1 MNTSKQV
8 DEQIQI
14 MKNDGWTGHAIA
26 WETAKLCVGWA
37 YVFGARG
44 ELCTPANRR
53 KYYASKGNEHP
64 TIKTACKNFDG
75 SGSCSGCKWYP
86 SGCTTRFFD
95 CRGFTYWVLKQ
106 AFNGWEL
113 MGAGAT
119 SQWSNG
125 SNWKAKGEIGTMPAD
140 TLVCLFVQKGKTMSH
155 TGFGYNNET
164 VECSSGVQ
172 YFKTRNKKWTHW
184 GIPACVDASIPIP
197 TPPETPPKDEDV
209 KMDDQSLPTLK
220 RGNKGEY
227 VTLLQTKLVQKGYSV
242 GSCGVDGDF
251 GSATLKAVKEFQ
263 KDHGLTADGVV
274 WKATWAALMEQG
286 TNLYT
291 VTIPNLPKFKAEALI
306 KDYAGS
312 SMAEERG

>member
-1 MNTSKQV
+1 MNTANYVSDFIAKGKAEGKPLMQL
-8 DEQIQI
+8 
-14 MKNDGWTGHAIA
+14 A
-26 WETAKLCVGWA
+26 WETALACVGWA

-44 ELCTPANRR
+44 EQCTPEIRR
-53 KYYASKGNEHP
+53 KYYASKGAEHP
-64 TIKTACKNFDG
+64 TIKTACKGFD
-75 SGSCSGCKWYP
+75 SGVCTGCKWYP
-86 SGCTTRFFD
+86 KGERTRVFD

-106 AFNGWEL
+106 VYNWEL

-125 SNWKAKGEIGTMPAD
+125 SNWKAKGEIGTMPKD

-164 VECSSGVQ
+164 CECSAGVQ

-184 GIPACVDASIPIP
+184 GIPACVDASVPIP
-197 TPPETPPKDEDV
+197 TPPETPSKDEDE
-209 KMDDQSLPTLK
+209 KKDDQHLPTLK

-242 GSCGVDGDF
+242 GSCGIDGDF

-263 KDHGLTADGVV
+263 KDHGLTDDGIVGA
-274 WKATWAALMEQG
+274 KTWAALNEQS

-291 VTIPNLPKFKAEALI
+291 VTIPHLPKFKAEALL

-312 SMAEERG
+312 SMVEERG